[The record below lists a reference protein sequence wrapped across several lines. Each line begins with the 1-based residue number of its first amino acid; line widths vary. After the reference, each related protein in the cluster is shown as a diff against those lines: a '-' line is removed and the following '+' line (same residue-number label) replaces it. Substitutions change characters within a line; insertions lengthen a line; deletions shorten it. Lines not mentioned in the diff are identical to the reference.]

1 MCIFYLGSRAHE
13 TYLVGKHYYSSMY
26 LRFMHS
32 RTPEIPAAFSMNGY
46 SVKCMVRAVAG
57 VEISVYKLLRMLTF
71 IGVGFERIDL

>member
-1 MCIFYLGSRAHE
+1 
-13 TYLVGKHYYSSMY
+13 
-26 LRFMHS
+26 
-32 RTPEIPAAFSMNGY
+32 MNGY